1 MITTSKV
8 ANGFVCAGVLSMS
21 SSSGDLLADRRYEW
35 GAGALKD
42 RDFEGAADL
51 FQQVI
56 EIAPQ
61 WAAAYLSLGD
71 ALMGLGDPAGA
82 QIAWGDAARLD
93 PSGVLGAA
101 LKIAASGAG
110 RAPASAPREYVRALF
125 DEYAPRFDQHL
136 REKLS
141 YRGPELILSAIERAC
156 QITGR
161 EFWFDRALD
170 LGCGTGLMAGEL
182 WKRVDSMNGCDLSPV
197 MIEGAQLSGKYSNL
211 SVADVCDYLVS
222 QRENSSDLVV
232 AADVFV
238 YIGDLEHLFAQSARV
253 VEPGGLFAFSAQRGE
268 GAEWSL
274 GPDLR
279 YAHSRAYIARLASEY
294 GFTIAVL
301 EDASTRK
308 DAGVEVPGLVAI
320 LSRA

>member
-110 RAPASAPREYVRALF
+110 RAPASRAI
-125 DEYAPRFDQHL
+125 AAIGACASWWWVSIS
-136 REKLS
+136 LS
-141 YRGPELILSAIERAC
+141 IR
-156 QITGR
+156 
-161 EFWFDRALD
+161 
-170 LGCGTGLMAGEL
+170 
-182 WKRVDSMNGCDLSPV
+182 DSISC
-197 MIEGAQLSGKYSNL
+197 
-211 SVADVCDYLVS
+211 
-222 QRENSSDLVV
+222 
-232 AADVFV
+232 
-238 YIGDLEHLFAQSARV
+238 
-253 VEPGGLFAFSAQRGE
+253 AFR
-268 GAEWSL
+268 L
-274 GPDLR
+274 PD
-279 YAHSRAYIARLASEY
+279 
-294 GFTIAVL
+294 TIM
-301 EDASTRK
+301 R
-308 DAGVEVPGLVAI
+308 
-320 LSRA
+320 R